1 MVRYKLTVVLL
12 ILGMGRGFAQPERS
26 SSIAGRVV
34 NSITGAPLHRA
45 TVEIT
50 LEGRDDVRGQAG
62 TESDGQ
68 FLLRA
73 LPAGRY
79 RISVTRPGYAPMNYG
94 ARRPNTPG
102 QIITLGANENKSGL
116 IVQMPALGA
125 VSGTVTGLPASTFSA
140 HVQATPFRFP
150 SGTPVWAQIK
160 SGMVEKDGTYR
171 VYDLLPG
178 RYHIQVNYSQR
189 QPPPSMPAGTTFD
202 PNTRMFT
209 FYPSTLNRNQAQII
223 DVASGADLGDIDI
236 AIRPMELSTLAIRV
250 QWPAGVLI
258 EKAATASIP
267 TILPLSIRNAAG
279 RPGTSAASVI
289 FQAGDTHPAYSSLV
303 PGRYSLAGTVNLFG
317 HCYAAGRDV
326 DLSGGPSEV
335 VLVLEPCVD
344 LKGRIMIPGAR
355 TVSPAG
361 LRVELRTH
369 HEQIMLN
376 DRGEVR
382 PDGVFEVHAI
392 PPGLWDVTVSP
403 LPAPRYLKAMT
414 LGSIDVLNRPIS
426 INSSTRDSLQ
436 IVVGARGAEV
446 QGHIERGIATTVLAA
461 PQGDSASIPA
471 RFITSTVD
479 ENGDFR
485 LVGIYPGTYRIY
497 AFEDLE
503 PQSWLEPGFLAGYR
517 ESSVEVELQEGPGP
531 TIRLTAIPG
540 TRSTQKPGEN

>member
-26 SSIAGRVV
+26 SSIAGRVL

-79 RISVTRPGYAPMNYG
+79 RIRVTRPGYAPMNYG

-116 IVQMPALGA
+116 VVRMPALGA
-125 VSGTVTGLPASTFSA
+125 VSGTVTGLPASTSSA
-140 HVQATPFRFP
+140 YVQAAPLRFT
-150 SGTPVWAQIK
+150 SGTPNWAQTR
-160 SGMVEKDGTYR
+160 SGRVENDGTYR
-171 VYDLLPG
+171 VYDVLPG
-178 RYHIQVNYSQR
+178 RYRIRVDYTHR
-189 QPPPSMPAGTTFD
+189 QPPASMPAGTRFD
-202 PNTRMFT
+202 PDALMFT
-209 FYPSTLNRNQAQII
+209 FYPSALNQDEAQIVE
-223 DVASGADLGDIDI
+223 VASGADLGAIDI
-236 AIRPMELSTLAIRV
+236 HVRPMEVSTLAVRV
-250 QWPAGVLI
+250 QWPDGAVA
-258 EKAATASIP
+258 EKAAAVAPTALPVSIHSSAS
-267 TILPLSIRNAAG
+267 LSSRS
-279 RPGTSAASVI
+279 SASLN
-289 FQAGDTHPAYSSLV
+289 FRMGDTFPAYSSLL
-303 PGRYSLAGTVNLFG
+303 PGRYSIGGSVNLFG
-317 HCYAAGRDV
+317 RCYAARREV
-326 DLSGGPSEV
+326 DLSGGPSEA

-344 LKGRIMIPGAR
+344 LHGRIVISGAG

-361 LRVELRTH
+361 LRVELRSH
-369 HEQIMLN
+369 FEQSVQ
-376 DRGEVR
+376 DRTSAQS
-382 PDGVFEVHAI
+382 DGAFVLHAI
-392 PPGLWDVTVSP
+392 PPGLFDAIVDP
-403 LPAPRYLKAMT
+403 LPAPSYLKAMT

-426 INSSTRDSLQ
+426 ITSSTRGSLQ

-446 QGHIERGIATTVLAA
+446 QGHIERGSATTVLAA
-461 PQGDSASIPA
+461 PQGHSASIPT

-479 ENGDFR
+479 ENGDFH

-503 PQSWLEPGFLAGYR
+503 PLAWLEPGFLAGYR